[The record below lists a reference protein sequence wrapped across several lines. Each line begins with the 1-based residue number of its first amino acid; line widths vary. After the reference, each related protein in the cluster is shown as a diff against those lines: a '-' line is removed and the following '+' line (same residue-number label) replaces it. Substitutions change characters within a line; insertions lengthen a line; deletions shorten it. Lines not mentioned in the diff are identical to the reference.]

1 MELGS
6 EMKWIN
12 IKLPRSVSFY
22 ELEEKMQ
29 LLKEV
34 ERVLNRLI
42 HFRVKVFALKM
53 IRIIVDYG
61 ICI

>member
-1 MELGS
+1 MVKYKHYPDQL
-6 EMKWIN
+6 
-12 IKLPRSVSFY
+12 FY
-22 ELEEKMQ
+22 FELEEKMQ

-34 ERVLNRLI
+34 GRVLNRVMQ
-42 HFRVKVFALKM
+42 FRVKVFALKM